1 MKGCKTL
8 LSLIYAMTLFSI
20 SLSLWSNARGGVRSS
35 AHVRGNGSRKWLT
48 ALSSEIMGRDKSNT
62 PAMDDRCLFPMMKL
76 EKRVRQALV
85 DVLGKEKGESS
96 ATLLAVAS
104 KPEWGDYQCNAA
116 FPIAKTLNV
125 KPRELA
131 SKLASA
137 IDVLGMCDTPSVAGP
152 GFINFKLS
160 NRFLENSIKCMS
172 DNDAR
177 LGIPRTDFPQRVV
190 IDFSSPNIAKEM
202 HVGHLR
208 STIIGESISRVLEF
222 LGHDVIRLNHVGD
235 WGTQFGML
243 IAYLWEEMPEM
254 QSGSSLTIGDLVDIY
269 KKAKVKFDQDEG
281 FRDRARS
288 AVILLQAGDEKCIS
302 IWRKMQAISR
312 AEYEAIYETLG
323 VSLEERGES
332 FYNSMLSDV
341 LQVLKDKGLLE
352 KSEGAQVVYLKDK
365 SMSASATTTD
375 CQQQPPPSLPLM
387 VQKSDGAFLYSTT
400 DLAAI
405 WHRAKQ
411 EKATRILYVV
421 DSGQSAH
428 FSSVFEVSRR
438 AEFVGKNVELKHVPF
453 GLVLGEDG
461 KKFRTRSGDTVKLKD
476 LLTEAVRIPTE
487 DMRRRLKDDGKEI
500 GEEERRV
507 AKIVGLGAVKYADL
521 CMNRER
527 DYRFSYE
534 KMLSMQGNTAPY
546 MLYAYARIQGIN
558 RKAGTQPSHDSNKI
572 GKPICLNHPTE
583 VMLARVLIKLPEILT
598 NLGKD
603 LYPNKLCDYLYTLS
617 SAFNQFYENCS
628 VNAAPTPELKVSRAA
643 LCRVTANAI
652 KLGLGLL
659 GIDTAEKI

>member
-8 LSLIYAMTLFSI
+8 LSLLYAMTLFSI
-20 SLSLWSNARGGVRSS
+20 SLSLWSNARRGIRSS
-35 AHVRGNGSRKWLT
+35 AHVRGNGGRNWLT
-48 ALSSEIMGRDKSNT
+48 VLSSEMMGRDRSST
-62 PAMDDRCLFPMMKL
+62 PAMDPCPYPMKEL
-76 EKRVRQALV
+76 EKRVRRALV
-85 DVLGKEKGESS
+85 DVLGKEKGESA
-96 ATLLAVAS
+96 ATLLTVAS

-116 FPIAKTLNV
+116 LPNAKALNI

-131 SKLASA
+131 SKLADA
-137 IDVLGMCDTPSVAGP
+137 IDILGMCDTPSVAGP
-152 GFINFKLS
+152 GFINFKLM
-160 NRFLENSIKCMS
+160 NRYLENSIERMAE
-172 DNDAR
+172 DDVR
-177 LGIPRTDFPQRVV
+177 LGIPKTVFPQRVV
-190 IDFSSPNIAKEM
+190 VDFSSPNIAKEM

-208 STIIGESISRVLEF
+208 STIIGESLSRVLEF

-254 QSGSSLTIGDLVDIY
+254 LSGSTATIGDLVDVY
-269 KKAKVKFDQDEG
+269 KKAKVKFDEDEG

-288 AVILLQAGDEKCIS
+288 AVILLQAGDEKCMS
-302 IWRKMQAISR
+302 AWRKICAMSR
-312 AEYEAIYETLG
+312 VEYQAIYEMLG

-332 FYNSMLSDV
+332 FYNFMLGDV

-352 KSEGAQVVYLKDK
+352 KSEGAQVVHLKEK
-365 SMSASATTTD
+365 KMSAAATTTG
-375 CQQQPPPSLPLM
+375 CQQQPPPLPLM
-387 VQKSDGAFLYSTT
+387 VQKSNGGFLYSTT

-411 EKATRILYVV
+411 EKASRILYVV
-421 DSGQSAH
+421 DSGQNTH
-428 FSSVFEVSRR
+428 FSGVFEISRR
-438 AEFVGKNVELKHVPF
+438 AEFVEKNVELQHVPF

-461 KKFRTRSGDTVKLKD
+461 KKFRTRSGDTIKLKD
-476 LLTEAVRIPTE
+476 LLSEAVRIPTE
-487 DMRRRLKDDGKEI
+487 DIQRRLKDDGKEM
-500 GEEERRV
+500 GDEERRV

-558 RKAGTQPSHDSNKI
+558 RKAGTQHSHESNEI
-572 GKPICLNHPTE
+572 GKVIYLNHPTE
-583 VMLARVLIKLPEILT
+583 VMLARVLIKMPEILT
-598 NLGKD
+598 DLEMD

-628 VNAAPTPELKVSRAA
+628 VNAAPTPELKVSRAT

-659 GIDTAEKI
+659 GIDTVEKI